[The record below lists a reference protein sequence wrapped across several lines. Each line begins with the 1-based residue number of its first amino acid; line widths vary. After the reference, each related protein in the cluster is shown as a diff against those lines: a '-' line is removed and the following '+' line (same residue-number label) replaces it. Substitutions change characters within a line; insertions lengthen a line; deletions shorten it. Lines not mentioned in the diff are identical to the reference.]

1 MNYPKSTID
10 SVSVTRAT
18 DSAISYSEDMV
29 CAALAFLRDDC
40 KKQRLAEGLCK
51 FCFCFR
57 KERIGGAAMTT
68 QPCGICEQDQ
78 HYGSTATDKLCLS
91 CAVQHQVCKQ
101 CGADV
106 HLRPRRIFK
115 K

>member
-18 DSAISYSEDMV
+18 DFAINYADTTIQQ
-29 CAALAFLRDDC
+29 ALEYMRDDQ
-40 KKQRLAEGLCK
+40 KKSRLDKGLCK
-51 FCFCFR
+51 FCFYMR
-57 KERIGGAAMTT
+57 SERIGGAAITT

-78 HYGSTATDKLCLS
+78 RYGSTATDKLCAK
-91 CAVQHQVCKQ
+91 CAVEHQLCKQ
-101 CGADV
+101 CGADLM
-106 HLRPRRIFK
+106 LRPRRIFK